1 MGTRAAIS
9 VKGRSEMSMPTSAY
23 GDDPQNGLGQNH
35 DAVEGAGCEDH
46 EEGQRQEA
54 FPGSIVEI
62 GKAAGAGEE
71 LEEWKKSGFEEKWT
85 AEQRAA

>member
-9 VKGRSEMSMPTSAY
+9 VKGRSEMLMPTSAY

-35 DAVEGAGCEDH
+35 DAVEDEGCEDH

-54 FPGSIVEI
+54 IPGSIVEI
-62 GKAAGAGEE
+62 GKGAEAGEE
-71 LEEWKKSGFEEKWT
+71 LEGWKKSGFEEKWM